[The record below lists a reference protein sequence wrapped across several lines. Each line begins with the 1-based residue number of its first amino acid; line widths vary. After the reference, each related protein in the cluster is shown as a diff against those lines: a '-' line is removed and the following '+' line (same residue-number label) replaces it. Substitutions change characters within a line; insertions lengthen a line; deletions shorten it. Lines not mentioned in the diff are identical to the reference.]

1 MESPKP
7 KVEKLL
13 PIRDALSEKEFQVFL
28 GIVEGKALVQI
39 AEEMGLSQNTISTY
53 RTRLMKKLKL
63 NHNAELVLLAHR
75 HGAV

>member
-39 AEEMGLSQNTISTY
+39 AEEMGLSQNTSTY